1 MDPLRINDLTLSVR
15 GSKVQDSIP
24 YISNILFRRGL
35 TKFTM
40 DVCVDEDDNT
50 KLTVDVWGDISESE
64 LLDLVKIISVGARNK
79 CIGNVNISYTNHFND
94 YCKCP
99 AHTITGSN
107 DDEVRTEIQNAL
119 HDP

>member
-1 MDPLRINDLTLSVR
+1 MDPLRINDLTLLVR

-24 YISNILFRRGL
+24 YISNTLFRRGF

-40 DVCVDEDDNT
+40 DVGVDEDDNT

-64 LLDLVKIISVGARNK
+64 LLDLTKILSIGARNK
-79 CIGNVNISYTNHFND
+79 CIGNVALNFTVAFHD

-99 AHTITGSN
+99 TFTITGSN
-107 DDEVRTEIQNAL
+107 EDEVMTELRDSL
-119 HDP
+119 HNP